1 MHKDFEV
8 TIDGKTAHFHARA
21 GAAHDIGIYAHGG
34 ATPCVVLTES
44 NVLERALH
52 AFVDTDELINLA
64 ILQTINHGLIERAR
78 ETGKPVHEALVF
90 VPNLE

>member
-1 MHKDFEV
+1 M
-8 TIDGKTAHFHARA
+8 IDGQMVHFQARA
-21 GAAHDIGIYAHGG
+21 GAAHDIGIYACNGT
-34 ATPCVVLTES
+34 TPCVVLTES